1 MIFAKKL
8 FLALASQCSAQEL
21 VKVLNDLFARF
32 DKLSAQ
38 NHCLRIKL
46 LGDCYYCV
54 SGLPTARTDHAHC
67 CVEMGLHM
75 IKAIR
80 DVRFT
85 TKVIFHYKKTVII
98 KKSNE
103 LKLKTTNL
111 VYVKKNEKFAQKRY
125 FKVSKIEWTKSATNR
140 MKNEFENCKVR
151 TIFESKSWENC
162 WNWIWSGYCNFNVVN
177 ICHSIG
183 SVFFIRFTFKW
194 VCFLGASLDRSWRS
208 LIGGPE
214 HADWYSQW
222 IRPLRCPRSS
232 QMAVRC
238 VVVWRHSGQSSG
250 KWWHSW
256 VQNQFPISSSTTQ
269 KIQQINFQHCKK
281 TFLLITF

>member
-111 VYVKKNEKFAQKRY
+111 VYVKKRKIRPKKIFQSLKDRMNKICNESNEKRIWKLQSTNDFW
-125 FKVSKIEWTKSATNR
+125 IEKLRKLLKLNL
-140 MKNEFENCKVR
+140 K
-151 TIFESKSWENC
+151 
-162 WNWIWSGYCNFNVVN
+162 WI
-177 ICHSIG
+177 
-183 SVFFIRFTFKW
+183 
-194 VCFLGASLDRSWRS
+194 L
-208 LIGGPE
+208 
-214 HADWYSQW
+214 
-222 IRPLRCPRSS
+222 
-232 QMAVRC
+232 
-238 VVVWRHSGQSSG
+238 
-250 KWWHSW
+250 
-256 VQNQFPISSSTTQ
+256 
-269 KIQQINFQHCKK
+269 
-281 TFLLITF
+281 